1 MFSRAGDSPLRRAS
15 LLISITISGMDA
27 AGIIETV
34 YTEKWPFSDR
44 QTSIDEAPM
53 RTSHRPPAVRGA
65 VFLLLIPLVL
75 LSQSCSTSADATAGL
90 ASLADVPSGHPY
102 ATAIL
107 DLATRGIVTG
117 YANGK
122 FGPGDTVTRQQFAK
136 MITLMMAFDVSEA
149 DECPYP
155 DVVRSPSS
163 LYPDNYVAAATEN
176 RLMVG
181 HADGLF
187 EPLGNI
193 TRAQVVTAVSRA
205 VGWITADVPSDW
217 SGQVDVS
224 DPTHGVNLRWA
235 EYSGLLNGVVD
246 LSTWDTRRSAT
257 RGETAQILH
266 NFIVAYGAPPPLN
279 VANYGAKG
287 DGVTDDTSAIQA
299 AIDARPA
306 VGTVFLPAGTYL
318 TTSGL
323 RLKSGVAIRG
333 AGRDDTTLTM
343 PPRSSV
349 EFMLHGEGL
358 SDVAISDLTLRA
370 AGYSSNVGGIKMTGA
385 HNCSASSL
393 RLEGLFCGI
402 KLGSGDVGSGW
413 VIRDIIARDCKSPL
427 YISHVEDSTF
437 TRLDLQAVRADVKNH
452 VVYIERESRGLTFS
466 DCVLAGGAG
475 YCLHLYLEGGSSS
488 DITFTGLTLDASDGR
503 RPLYVGGRFSKV
515 RFNDT
520 VIKEPL
526 DDGAAC
532 ILWGSATD
540 VVLDGLDAAG
550 GSRLQSVETGT
561 PSGCIIRNGVYRG
574 EAIGTVA
581 GVTVTNVTL
590 LPAE

>member
-1 MFSRAGDSPLRRAS
+1 MQ
-15 LLISITISGMDA
+15 
-27 AGIIETV
+27 TV
-34 YTEKWPFSDR
+34 HWPF
-44 QTSIDEAPM
+44 
-53 RTSHRPPAVRGA
+53 GA
-65 VFLLLIPLVL
+65 RIALFWLFIPLTL
-75 LSQSCSTSADATAGL
+75 FFRGCTTDAIATTSF
-90 ASLADVPSGHPY
+90 ADVPSGYRY
-102 ATAIL
+102 AGAIA
-107 DLATRGIVTG
+107 DLADRGIISG
-117 YANGK
+117 YSNGE
-122 FGPGDTVTRQQFAK
+122 FGPYDTVTRQQFAK
-136 MITLMMAFDVSEA
+136 MITLIMAFDVSEE

-155 DVVRSPSS
+155 DVVRSASG
-163 LYPDNYVAAATEN
+163 LYPDNYVAAAALN
-176 RLMVG
+176 QLMIGYV
-181 HADGLF
+181 DGRF
-187 EPLGNI
+187 GPLDKV
-193 TRAQVVTAVSRA
+193 TRAQVVTTVSRA
-205 VGWITADVPSDW
+205 LGQDSVVVPDGWT
-217 SGQVDVS
+217 GLVDAS
-224 DPTHGVNLRWA
+224 DPNHGASLRWA
-235 EYSGLLNGVVD
+235 EYSGLLDGVID
-246 LSTWDTRRSAT
+246 LATWDTARGAA

-266 NFIVAYGAPPPLN
+266 NLIVKYGAPPPLN
-279 VANYGAKG
+279 VAKYGARG
-287 DGVTDDTSAIQA
+287 DGASDDTQAIQA

-306 VGTVFLPAGTYL
+306 GGTVFLPAGTYL

-323 RLKSGVAIRG
+323 RLRSGVSIRG
-333 AGRDDTTLTM
+333 AGEEDTAVTM
-343 PPRSSV
+343 PSRSSV
-349 EFMLHGEGL
+349 GFIMSGGGL
-358 SDVAISDLTLRA
+358 SDVSISNLTLKA
-370 AGYSSNVGGIKMTGA
+370 EGYTSNVGGIMMTGA
-385 HNCSASSL
+385 RDCAASFL

-452 VVYIERESRGLTFS
+452 VVYIERESHRLTFS

-488 DITFTGLTLDASDGR
+488 DIAFTGLTLDASDGR
-503 RPLYVGGRFSKV
+503 RSLYVGGRFSKV
-515 RFNDT
+515 RFNDM

-532 ILWGSATD
+532 ILWGSASD